1 MSEREDRFGDL
12 GEPEREG
19 QERDRRSAA
28 EKLEERDRTH
38 PEPDA
43 GPPEVPRP
51 GNRYAWVV
59 GIAMLMLVSV
69 LLIRSIAG
77 NNAGEGVRGPSRGDN
92 LRAFAAPLAT
102 GNASDDFSANVC
114 QKRPCPEQAGKVPA
128 CELRSREVV
137 NLCELRRRP
146 LVLTFMVT
154 RGTDCE
160 PQVDRVER
168 MRREFPGVAFAVVMS
183 GNARSEAEEI
193 VRRRRWTQPVAVDK
207 DGALVNLF
215 GVGVCPTTTFAL
227 RGGRV
232 VDTELG
238 NLTEPQ
244 LRSRVERLQRRQ
256 ARVDR
261 EKKT

>member
-1 MSEREDRFGDL
+1 MDERDRFEDL
-12 GEPEREG
+12 GRPEPERPDP
-19 QERDRRSAA
+19 DRRSAA

-38 PEPDA
+38 PEPDS

-59 GIAMLMLVSV
+59 GILMLMVVSV
-69 LLIRSIAG
+69 LLIRSIAS
-77 NNAGEGVRGPSRGDN
+77 NSTGEGVRGPEPGDD
-92 LRAFAAPLAT
+92 LRPFAAPSAT
-102 GNASDDFSANVC
+102 GNASDDAQANVC
-114 QKRPCPEQAGKVPA
+114 QKRPCPEEAGKAPA
-128 CELRSREVV
+128 CDLRTEEVV

-154 RGTDCE
+154 RGADCE

-168 MRREFPGVAFAVVMS
+168 MRRAFPEVAFAVVMS
-183 GNARSEAEEI
+183 GNKRSEAEEI

-207 DGALVNLF
+207 DGALVNLN
-215 GVGVCPTTTFAL
+215 GVGVCPTTVFAL

-238 NLTEPQ
+238 NLTEAP
-244 LRSRVERLQRRQ
+244 LRSRVDRLRRRQ
-256 ARVDR
+256 ARIDR
-261 EKKT
+261 KKKA